1 MHRRFWFATVVMALA
16 ASLLASSAIAAPSAK
31 KGGTLK
37 GMFATDADF
46 IDPSLAYFVH
56 SWQIMGATG
65 ANLLRFADAEGSAGS
80 RLVPELATGFPKV
93 SNSGKTYT
101 FTIRKG
107 WKFSDNKTPVTA
119 ASFAWSFNRALNS
132 QQQSPAAPFV
142 ADIVG
147 AQAVIDGKARS
158 ASGVTARGNTLT
170 IRLTKVAPDFL
181 TRIAMPFFQAMDP
194 KLHPIDAKG
203 LKAPVHSAGP
213 YYVATWTP
221 NSRLTMKRNP
231 GYKGNR
237 AANVNAIEYDA
248 NVNLD
253 AQVLRIKAGQA
264 DFAAE
269 GISPSAHADLAKQY
283 GINRKNG
290 QYQVRQVPTTYY
302 LAMNTTKGIT
312 TNANVRKAVNYA
324 IDRQAMLAQRGYLA
338 GKRADQILPPGIP
351 GFRDY
356 NIYPMKFT
364 NANLN
369 KAKSLMGSR
378 SGKFLLLSGNRGAS
392 LTIPQIVK
400 FNLGKIG
407 LDVDVQNLA
416 SGPLSAKAGSR
427 NEDFQGILI
436 GWHADYPDPN
446 NFIDIL
452 LNGSNIHESNNNNYA
467 YLNVPALN
475 RKMERAAG
483 LTGAKRYSA
492 YSALDLDI
500 SKNYAPWATY
510 SYANNRDFISSRTGC
525 YSYHPTWGFNL
536 ATACVK

>member
-1 MHRRFWFATVVMALA
+1 MHRRFWLATVVMALA

-65 ANLLRFADAEGSAGS
+65 ATLLRFADAEGSAGS

-101 FTIRKG
+101 FTVRKG
-107 WKFSDNKTPVTA
+107 WKFSDNRTAVTA
-119 ASFAWSFNRALNS
+119 ASFAWAFNRALNS
-132 QQQSPAAPFV
+132 QQQSPAAPFI

-221 NSRLTMKRNP
+221 NARLTMKRNP

-264 DFAAE
+264 DFAGE

-364 NANLN
+364 DANLN
-369 KAKSLMGSR
+369 RAKQLMGSR

-452 LNGSNIHESNNNNYA
+452 LNGNNIHESNNNNYA

-475 RKMERAAG
+475 RKMESAAA
-483 LTGAKRYSA
+483 LTGAKRYAA

-510 SYANNRDFISSRTGC
+510 SYANNRDFISGRTGC

-536 ATACVK
+536 TTACIK